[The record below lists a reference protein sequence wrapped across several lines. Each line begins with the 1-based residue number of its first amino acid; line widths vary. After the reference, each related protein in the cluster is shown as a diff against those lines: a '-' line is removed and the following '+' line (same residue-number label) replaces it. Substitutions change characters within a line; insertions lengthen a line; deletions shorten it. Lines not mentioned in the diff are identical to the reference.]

1 MPRGP
6 AMGALTLGRAA
17 FLLAVLGLLLL
28 PWHGLE
34 RGVAEVEGWPGGTAA
49 PLVALLLTGARWWLW
64 PVALLLAL
72 AVPPLLRGRAEGAV
86 LALAGAGIIVWVF
99 LMGEAIGLRGLEWR
113 WLAPILGD
121 PPPQPALGWG
131 ALVVLAGATGL
142 LAAGLAA
149 RGAFGADAFI
159 AFLVAGSALL
169 LLVFVFWPLATI
181 LTAAIYDGDR
191 IAPDALAAR
200 LTAPEA
206 WSLACVTTHQGCGV
220 VWNTLLLATLT
231 AVISTAIGLF
241 FALLAVRGGL
251 RRTAPLFRALT
262 ILPLITP
269 PFVVA
274 MALIVLFGRTGIV
287 TTFLW
292 DWFDIPRSRWIYGL
306 PGVLLAQVL
315 AQAPIA
321 FLLLDGALRAISPS
335 LEEAASTM
343 GARRF
348 KVFRTV
354 TWPLLRPALAAAF
367 LLGFVES
374 LADFGNPLVLGGDF
388 DVLSTRIFFAIAG
401 ARHDPGRAAALAL
414 LLLALTFGAFALQA
428 LWLGKRRY
436 TTVTGKGDSGL
447 PAPLPR
453 GLKIACAAVVWP
465 WMAFT
470 AAVYGIILVGAFV
483 HDIGRGDMAFTWR
496 HIVTAFEL
504 EWLDGPVLRGAA
516 WDSLLT
522 TIQVAALAAP
532 LTAALGILLAWLI
545 ARQTF
550 KGRRT
555 LEFMTMLSFAIPGTV
570 VGVSYVM
577 AFNVPPIELTGTALI
592 LIICFVFRNLPVG
605 VRGGL
610 AALSQIDRSLDE
622 ASATMGAGAVDTLR
636 RVVLPLMRPAII
648 TALAYSFVTAMTA
661 VSAVIFL
668 VSARYNLATVYII
681 GRVEAGEMALA
692 IAYSTVLILVMLTVV
707 LGIERIVGRAQ
718 LGRRVEAEAR
728 LRPDASGPVTAAPI
742 RAGA

>member
-1 MPRGP
+1 
-6 AMGALTLGRAA
+6 MGAVSLARAA
-17 FLLAVLGLLLL
+17 LLCAALGLLAL
-28 PWHGLE
+28 PWHGM
-34 RGVAEVEGWPGGTAA
+34 EGGLAQLSAWPGGAAA
-49 PLVALLLTGARWWLW
+49 PLAALLATGERWWLW
-64 PVALLLAL
+64 PVALLLLLVA
-72 AVPPLLRGRAEGAV
+72 PPLLGRRAPGTL
-86 LALAGAGIIVWVF
+86 LALAGAGILAWVF
-99 LMGEAIGLRGLEWR
+99 IMGEAIGLRGLEWP
-113 WLAPILGD
+113 WLAPLLGE

-131 ALVVLAGATGL
+131 ALLVLAGATGL

-149 RGAFGADAFI
+149 RGAFGADAFV

-169 LLVFVFWPLATI
+169 LLLFVFAPLSKI

-191 IAPDALAAR
+191 FAPDALAAR
-200 LTAPEA
+200 LAAPEA

-231 AVISTAIGLF
+231 AVISTLLGLF
-241 FALLAVRGGL
+241 FALLAVRGGM
-251 RRTAPLFRALT
+251 RRSAPLFRALT

-348 KVFRTV
+348 QVFRTV
-354 TWPLLRPALAAAF
+354 TWPLLKPALAAAF

-428 LWLGKRRY
+428 LWLGRRRY

-453 GLKIACAAVVWP
+453 GLKLGASLVVWP

-470 AAVYGIILVGAFV
+470 ALVYGIILVGGFV
-483 HDIGRGDMAFTWR
+483 HDIGRGDMSFTWR
-496 HIVTAFEL
+496 HILTAFEVEMQGGL
-504 EWLDGPVLRGAA
+504 AFRGAA
-516 WDSLLT
+516 WDSLFT
-522 TIQVAALAAP
+522 TVQVAALAAP
-532 LTAALGILLAWLI
+532 LTAGFGILLAWLI
-545 ARQTF
+545 ARQDF
-550 KGRRT
+550 RGRRL
-555 LEFMTMLSFAIPGTV
+555 LEFMTMISFAIPGTV

-577 AFNVPPIELTGTALI
+577 AFNVPPVELTGTALI
-592 LIICFVFRNLPVG
+592 LILCFLFRNLPVG

-610 AALSQIDRSLDE
+610 AALAQIDRSLDE
-622 ASATMGAGAVDTLR
+622 ASATMGAGAFDTLR
-636 RVVLPLMRPAII
+636 RVVLPLLRPAIV

-668 VSARYNLATVYII
+668 VSARHNLATVYIV

-692 IAYSTVLILVMLTVV
+692 IAYSTVLIFVMLGVV
-707 LGIERIVGRAQ
+707 LGIERVVGRARI
-718 LGRRVEAEAR
+718 GRRVEAEAR
-728 LRPDASGPVTAAPI
+728 LRPDAGGTATAAPI

>member
-1 MPRGP
+1 L
-6 AMGALTLGRAA
+6 GALPLGRAA
-17 FLLAVLGLLLL
+17 LICAALGLLLA

-34 RGVAEVEGWPGGTAA
+34 NGLPDLASWPGGAA
-49 PLVALLLTGARWWLW
+49 SPLVLLLLTGARWWLW
-64 PVALLLAL
+64 PVAALLAL
-72 AVPPLLRGRAEGAV
+72 AAVPLLRGRAAGTL
-86 LALAGAGIIVWVF
+86 LALCGIGIVAWVF
-99 LMGEAIGLRGLEWR
+99 ASGYAIGLRGLNWQ
-113 WLAPILGD
+113 WLAPLLGA
-121 PPPQPALGWG
+121 PAPQPAFGWG
-131 ALVVLAGATGL
+131 ALLVLAGGIGL
-142 LAAGLAA
+142 LSAGVAA
-149 RGAFGADAFI
+149 RGSFGADAFI
-159 AFLVAGSALL
+159 AFLVLGGTFLL
-169 LLVFVFWPLATI
+169 LLFVFAPLLTI
-181 LTAAIYDGDR
+181 LAAAFMEEGR
-191 IAPDALAAR
+191 FAPDALVTR
-200 LTAPEA
+200 VTAPEA
-206 WSLACVTTHQGCGV
+206 WSLACLSTHQGCGV

-231 AVISTAIGLF
+231 GLISTLLGLA
-241 FALLAVRGGL
+241 FALLAARGGQ
-251 RRTAPLFRALT
+251 RGAKLFRAMT

-287 TTFLW
+287 TGFMWT
-292 DWFDIPRSRWIYGL
+292 WFDIPRSRWIYGL

-321 FLLLDGALRAISPS
+321 FMLLDGALRAISPS

-354 TWPLLRPALAAAF
+354 TWPLLKPALAAAF

-428 LWLGKRRY
+428 WWLGRRRY
-436 TTVTGKGDSGL
+436 TTVTGKGDSGIH
-447 PAPLPR
+447 APLPK
-453 GLKIACAAVVWP
+453 GLKLSCSLVVWP

-470 AAVYGIILVGAFV
+470 AVVYGIILVGGFV
-483 HDIGRGDMAFTWR
+483 HDIGRGDMTFTWR
-496 HIVTAFEL
+496 HILTAFEV
-504 EWLDGPVLRGAA
+504 EWQSGPAFRGAA
-516 WDSLLT
+516 WDSLFT
-522 TIQVAALAAP
+522 TIEVAAMAAP
-532 LTAALGILLAWLI
+532 LTAGLGILLAWLI
-545 ARQTF
+545 ARQSF
-550 KGRRT
+550 PGRRG

-577 AFNVPPIELTGTALI
+577 AFNVPPVELTGTAMI

-610 AALSQIDRSLDE
+610 AALAQIDRSLDE
-622 ASATMGAGAVDTLR
+622 ASATMGGGAFQTLR
-636 RVVLPLMRPAII
+636 RVVLPLLRPAIV
-648 TALAYSFVTAMTA
+648 TALAFSFVHAMTA

-668 VSARYNLATVYII
+668 VSAQHNLATVYIV

-692 IAYSTVLILVMLTVV
+692 IAYSTVLIVIMLGVV
-707 LGIERIVGRAQ
+707 LGIERLVGRAQ
-718 LGRRVEAEAR
+718 LGRR
-728 LRPDASGPVTAAPI
+728 PTAPM

>member
-1 MPRGP
+1 V
-6 AMGALTLGRAA
+6 GALSLGRVA
-17 FLLAVLGLLLL
+17 LLCATLGLLLA

-34 RGVAEVEGWPGGTAA
+34 GGFAGLAAWPGGAAA
-49 PLVALLLTGARWWLW
+49 PLVALLLGGARWWLW
-64 PVALLLAL
+64 PVLLLVAL
-72 AVPPLLRGRAEGAV
+72 AAAPLLRGRAPGGV
-86 LALAGAGIIVWVF
+86 LVLAGAGAIVWT
-99 LMGEAIGLRGLEWR
+99 LAMGEAVGLRGLEWQ
-113 WLAPILGD
+113 WLAPLLGQ
-121 PPPQPALGWG
+121 PAPQPSLGWG
-131 ALVVLAGATGL
+131 ALFLLAGATGL

-149 RGAFGADAFI
+149 RGGFGADAFV
-159 AFLVAGSALL
+159 AFLVTGSTILL
-169 LLVFVFWPLATI
+169 LLFVFVPLATI
-181 LTAAIYDGDR
+181 LTAAIYDGER
-191 IAPDALAAR
+191 FAPAALAAR
-200 LTAPEA
+200 LAAPEA
-206 WSLACVTTHQGCGV
+206 WSLACLATHQGCGV

-231 AVISTAIGLF
+231 TVISTAIGLF
-241 FALLAVRGGL
+241 FALLAVRGGV
-251 RRTAPLFRALT
+251 RAAPLFRAMT

-287 TTFLW
+287 TTALW

-335 LEEAASTM
+335 LEEAAATM

-348 KVFRTV
+348 AVFRGV
-354 TWPLLRPALAAAF
+354 TWPLLKPALAAAF

-428 LWLGKRRY
+428 LWLGRRRY
-436 TTVTGKGDSGL
+436 TTVTGKGDSGI
-447 PAPLPR
+447 PAPLPA
-453 GLKIACAAVVWP
+453 GLKLTCGLVVWP
-465 WMAFT
+465 WIAFT
-470 AAVYGIILVGAFV
+470 VAVYGIILVGGFV
-483 HDIGRGDMAFTWR
+483 HDIGRGDMSFTWR
-496 HIVTAFEL
+496 HILTAFEV
-504 EWLDGPVLRGAA
+504 EWQDGPALRGSA

-522 TIQVAALAAP
+522 TIEVAAIAAP
-532 LTAALGILLAWLI
+532 ITAFLGILLAWLI
-545 ARQTF
+545 ARQDF
-550 KGRRT
+550 RGRRV

-592 LIICFVFRNLPVG
+592 LILCFVFRNLPVG

-610 AALSQIDRSLDE
+610 AALAQIDRSLDE

-648 TALAYSFVTAMTA
+648 TALAFSFVHAMTA

-668 VSARYNLATVYII
+668 VSARHNLATVYIV

-692 IAYSTVLILVMLTVV
+692 IAYSTVLIFIMLAVV
-707 LGIERIVGRAQ
+707 LGIEKVVGRAR
-718 LGRRVEAEAR
+718 LGRRVA
-728 LRPDASGPVTAAPI
+728 ASPRGGREIPVVAPV

>member
-1 MPRGP
+1 
-6 AMGALTLGRAA
+6 MGALTAGRAA
-17 FLLAVLGLLLL
+17 LLCAALGLLLL

-34 RGVAEVEGWPGGTAA
+34 GGLAALAAWPGGDAA
-49 PLVALLLTGARWWLW
+49 PLILLLLGGARWWLW

-72 AVPPLLRGRAEGAV
+72 AALPLLRGRAQGALLV
-86 LALAGAGIIVWVF
+86 LAGAGILVWV
-99 LMGEAIGLRGLEWR
+99 LAMGHAIGLRGLEWT
-113 WLAPILGD
+113 WLAPLLGA
-121 PPPQPALGWG
+121 PPPQPSLGWG
-131 ALVVLAGATGL
+131 ALLLLAGATGL

-159 AFLVAGSALL
+159 AFLVTGSALL
-169 LLVFVFWPLATI
+169 LLLFVFGPLVNI
-181 LTAAIYDGDR
+181 LTAAVYDGDR
-191 IAPDALAAR
+191 FAPDALAAR

-206 WSLACVTTHQGCGV
+206 WSLACLATHQGCGV
-220 VWNTLLLATLT
+220 VWNTLVLATLT
-231 AVISTAIGLF
+231 GVISTALGLF
-241 FALLAVRGGL
+241 FALLAVRGGV
-251 RRTAPLFRALT
+251 RAAPVFRAMS

-287 TTFLW
+287 TTAMW
-292 DWFDIPRSRWIYGL
+292 EWFDIPRSRWIYGL

-321 FLLLDGALRAISPS
+321 FLLLEGAMRAISPS

-348 KVFRTV
+348 TVFRTV
-354 TWPLLRPALAAAF
+354 TWPLLKPALAAAF

-428 LWLGKRRY
+428 LWLGRRRY

-453 GLKIACAAVVWP
+453 GLKLGASLVVWP

-470 AAVYGIILVGAFV
+470 VLVYGVILVGGFV
-483 HDIGRGDMAFTWR
+483 HDIGRGDMSFTWR
-496 HIVTAFEL
+496 HILTAFEV
-504 EWLDGPVLRGAA
+504 EWQDGMALRGSA

-522 TIQVAALAAP
+522 TIQVAAVAAP
-532 LTAALGILLAWLI
+532 FTAGLGILLAWLI
-545 ARQTF
+545 ARQDF
-550 KGRRT
+550 RGRRT
-555 LEFMTMLSFAIPGTV
+555 LEFMTMVSFAIPGTV

-592 LIICFVFRNLPVG
+592 LILCFVFRNLPVG

-610 AALSQIDRSLDE
+610 AALAQIDRSLDE
-622 ASATMGAGAVDTLR
+622 ASATMGAGAFDTLR
-636 RVVLPLMRPAII
+636 RVVLPLLRPAIV
-648 TALAYSFVTAMTA
+648 TALAYSFVQAMTA

-668 VSARYNLATVYII
+668 VSARHNLATVYIV

-692 IAYSTVLILVMLTVV
+692 IAYSTVLIVIMLAVV
-707 LGIERIVGRAQ
+707 LGIERLVGRAQ
-718 LGRRVEAEAR
+718 VGRR
-728 LRPDASGPVTAAPI
+728 AAVPAPPGSAAAATPI

>member
-1 MPRGP
+1 
-6 AMGALTLGRAA
+6 MGALTAGRAA
-17 FLLAVLGLLLL
+17 LICAALGFLLL

-34 RGVAEVEGWPGGTAA
+34 RGLADLAAWPGGAAA
-49 PLVALLLTGARWWLW
+49 PLALLLLDGSRWWLW
-64 PVALLLAL
+64 PVALLIGLAG
-72 AVPPLLRGRAEGAV
+72 PPLLRGQAPGT
-86 LALAGAGIIVWVF
+86 LLTLAGAGILAWVA
-99 LMGEAIGLRGLEWR
+99 LMGQAIGLRGLEWD
-113 WLAPILGD
+113 WLAPLLGA
-121 PPPQPALGWG
+121 PPAQPSLGWG
-131 ALVVLAGATGL
+131 ALLVLAGAVGL
-142 LAAGLAA
+142 LSAGLAA

-159 AFLVAGSALL
+159 AFLVTGSALL
-169 LLVFVFWPLATI
+169 LALFVFAPLATI

-191 IAPDALAAR
+191 FAPDALAAR

-206 WSLACVTTHQGCGV
+206 WSLACLATHQGCGV
-220 VWNTLLLATLT
+220 VWNTLLLAILT
-231 AVISTAIGLF
+231 GVISTAIGLF
-241 FALLAVRGGL
+241 FALLAVRGGM
-251 RRTAPLFRALT
+251 RRSASVFRAMS

-287 TTFLW
+287 TTAMW

-335 LEEAASTM
+335 LEEASATM
-343 GARRF
+343 GARRMQ
-348 KVFRTV
+348 VFRTV
-354 TWPLLRPALAAAF
+354 TWPLLKPALAAAF

-414 LLLALTFGAFALQA
+414 LLLALTFGAFAFQA
-428 LWLGKRRY
+428 WWLGKRRY

-453 GLKIACAAVVWP
+453 GLAIGASLVVWP
-465 WMAFT
+465 WMVFT
-470 AAVYGIILVGAFV
+470 ALVYGIILVGGFV
-483 HDIGRGDMAFTWR
+483 HDIGRGDMSFTWR
-496 HIVTAFEL
+496 HIVTAFEV
-504 EWLDGPVLRGAA
+504 EMEGGMAFRGSA
-516 WDSLLT
+516 WDSLFT

-532 LTAALGILLAWLI
+532 FTAGLGILLAWLI
-545 ARQTF
+545 ARQDF
-550 KGRRT
+550 RGRRT
-555 LEFMTMLSFAIPGTV
+555 LEFATMLSFAIPGTV

-592 LIICFVFRNLPVG
+592 LILCFVFRNLPVG

-610 AALSQIDRSLDE
+610 AALAQIDRSLDE
-622 ASATMGAGAVDTLR
+622 ASATMGASALATLR
-636 RVVLPLMRPAII
+636 RVVLPLLRPAIV
-648 TALAYSFVTAMTA
+648 TALAYSFIQAMTA

-668 VSARYNLATVYII
+668 VSAQHNLATVYIV

-692 IAYSTVLILVMLTVV
+692 IAYSTVLIVVMLAVV
-707 LGIERIVGRAQ
+707 LGIEKLVGRAQ
-718 LGRRVEAEAR
+718 IGRRA
-728 LRPDASGPVTAAPI
+728 PVTPAGTPAAAPV

>member
-1 MPRGP
+1 
-6 AMGALTLGRAA
+6 MGALPLGRIALACAA
-17 FLLAVLGLLLL
+17 LGLLLL

-34 RGVAEVEGWPGGTAA
+34 GGFEELAAWLSGAAA
-49 PLVALLLTGARWWLW
+49 PLAAMLLTGARPWLW
-64 PVALLLAL
+64 PVALLLLVA
-72 AVPPLLRGRAEGAV
+72 AVPLVRGRAAGTV
-86 LALAGAGIIVWVF
+86 LTASGAGILAWVF
-99 LMGEAIGLRGLEWR
+99 LSGHAIGLHGLKWE
-113 WLAPILGD
+113 WLAPVLGA

-131 ALVVLAGATGL
+131 ALLVLTGATGL
-142 LAAGLAA
+142 LASGLAA

-159 AFLVAGSALL
+159 AFLVTGSALL
-169 LLVFVFWPLATI
+169 LAVFVFIPLATI
-181 LTAAIYDGDR
+181 LVAAVYEGER
-191 IAPDALAAR
+191 FAPAALVAR
-200 LTAPEA
+200 VTAPEA
-206 WSLACVTTHQGCGV
+206 WSLACVTDHQGCGV
-220 VWNTLLLATLT
+220 VWNTLLLATL
-231 AVISTAIGLF
+231 AGLLSTALGLG
-241 FALLAVRGGL
+241 FALLAVRGGM
-251 RRTAPLFRALT
+251 RAAPAFRAMT

-287 TTFLW
+287 TTALW

-306 PGVLLAQVL
+306 PGVLLAQLL
-315 AQAPIA
+315 AQTPIA

-348 KVFRTV
+348 AVFRTV
-354 TWPLLRPALAAAF
+354 TWPLLKPALAAAF

-428 LWLGKRRY
+428 LWLGRRRY

-447 PAPLPR
+447 PAPLPG
-453 GLKIACAAVVWP
+453 GLRLACGLAVWP

-470 AAVYGIILVGAFV
+470 TLVYGIILVGGFV
-483 HDIGRGDMAFTWR
+483 HDIGRGDMSFTWR
-496 HIVTAFEL
+496 HILTAFQV
-504 EWLDGPVLRGAA
+504 EWQGGPTFRGAA
-516 WDSLLT
+516 WDSLFT
-522 TIQVAALAAP
+522 TIEVAALAAP

-545 ARQTF
+545 ARQDF
-550 KGRRT
+550 RGRRL
-555 LEFMTMLSFAIPGTV
+555 LEFVTMLSFAIPGTV
-570 VGVSYVM
+570 VGVAYVM

-592 LIICFVFRNLPVG
+592 LILCFLFRNLPVG

-610 AALSQIDRSLDE
+610 AALAQIDRSLDE
-622 ASATMGAGAVDTLR
+622 ASATMGAGALDTLR
-636 RVVLPLMRPAII
+636 RVVLPLLRPAIV
-648 TALAYSFVTAMTA
+648 TALAFSFVHAMTA

-668 VSARYNLATVYII
+668 VSARHNLATVYIV

-692 IAYSTVLILVMLTVV
+692 IAYSTVLILIMLGVV
-707 LGIERIVGRAQ
+707 LGIERLVGRAQ
-718 LGRRVEAEAR
+718 IGRRSAAP
-728 LRPDASGPVTAAPI
+728 LASGPAASPTGSPL

>member
-1 MPRGP
+1 L
-6 AMGALTLGRAA
+6 GALSLGRLALACAA
-17 FLLAVLGLLLL
+17 LGLLLL

-34 RGVAEVEGWPGGTAA
+34 GGLAGLSAWPGGAAA
-49 PLVALLLTGARWWLW
+49 PLVALLLTGERWWLW

-72 AVPPLLRGRAEGAV
+72 AALPLLRGRTPGTP
-86 LALAGAGIIVWVF
+86 LALAGAGVIAWT
-99 LMGEAIGLRGLEWR
+99 LAMGEAIGLRGLEWPS
-113 WLAPILGD
+113 LAPLLGA

-131 ALVVLAGATGL
+131 ALLVLAGATGL

-149 RGAFGADAFI
+149 RGAFRADAFI
-159 AFLVAGSALL
+159 AFLVAGSAFL
-169 LLVFVFWPLATI
+169 LLVFVFAPLATV
-181 LTAAIYDGDR
+181 LMAAIYDGER
-191 IAPDALAAR
+191 FAPDALAAR

-206 WSLACVTTHQGCGV
+206 WSLACLATHQGCGV

-231 AVISTAIGLF
+231 ALISTMLGLF
-241 FALLAVRGGL
+241 FALLAVRGGV
-251 RRTAPLFRALT
+251 RGAPLFRAMT

-274 MALIVLFGRTGIV
+274 MALIVLFGRTGLV
-287 TTFLW
+287 TTALW

-335 LEEAASTM
+335 LEEAAATM

-348 KVFRTV
+348 RVFRSV
-354 TWPLLRPALAAAF
+354 TWPLLKPALAAAF

-428 LWLGKRRY
+428 LWLGRRRY
-436 TTVTGKGDSGL
+436 TTMTGKGDSGL
-447 PAPLPR
+447 PAPLPA
-453 GLKIACAAVVWP
+453 GLRLACGLVAWP
-465 WMAFT
+465 WMLFT
-470 AAVYGIILVGAFV
+470 LAVYGVILVGGFV
-483 HDIGRGDMAFTWR
+483 HDIGRGDMSFTWR
-496 HIVTAFEL
+496 HILTAFEV
-504 EWLDGPVLRGAA
+504 EWRDGIALRGAA

-522 TIQVAALAAP
+522 TIEVAALAAP
-532 LTAALGILLAWLI
+532 FTAFLGILLAWLI
-545 ARQTF
+545 ARQDF
-550 KGRRT
+550 RGRRV

-570 VGVSYVM
+570 VGVSYIM

-592 LIICFVFRNLPVG
+592 LILCFVFRNLPVG

-610 AALSQIDRSLDE
+610 ASLAQIDRSLDE

-636 RVVLPLMRPAII
+636 RVILPLMRPAII
-648 TALAYSFVTAMTA
+648 TALAYSFVQAMTA

-668 VSARYNLATVYII
+668 VSARHNLATVYIV

-692 IAYSTVLILVMLTVV
+692 IAYSTVLILIMLFVV
-707 LGIERIVGRAQ
+707 LGIEKLVGQARIARRA
-718 LGRRVEAEAR
+718 A
-728 LRPDASGPVTAAPI
+728 PVAAAVAAPI